1 MTAVAGTTDTYD
13 LSTQVREDLEDVIW
27 DLFPMDTWALTNLDK
42 VDCESTKHEWQA
54 DSLDAATLNAV
65 VEGDDVAFT
74 TSTIGA
80 ATRYNNYCQISRKQ
94 FVISDTTEVVTQ
106 AGIKSQ
112 VARTTMKRMR
122 ELKRD
127 IEKAILGNS
136 GSCAGSQAVAR
147 LAAGMEAWIASTDQ
161 GGNGIKG
168 TTTNAGS
175 SIGFSSGAV
184 TTPTDGGSFGGLGQ
198 TQLNS
203 ALQAA
208 WEDGGNASVIIVNA
222 THKAT
227 VDGFTSQATRTVDV
241 DSAGEIP
248 ILTAANVYVSDFGKH
263 TVMLS
268 RYLRT
273 NPSVALC
280 IDPEFWATGWLR
292 RPKMV
297 PLAKTGDGEKRMIIA
312 EWTLVARNPNSSAKV
327 FALS

>member
-54 DSLDAATLNAV
+54 DALDAATTNAV
-65 VEGDDVAFT
+65 VEGDDVSFSA
-74 TSTIGA
+74 STVLA
-80 ATRYNNYCQISRKQ
+80 ATRYNNYTQISRKQ
-94 FVISDTTEVVTQ
+94 FVISDTTEVVNL

-127 IEKAILGNS
+127 IEKAILGAS

-147 LAAGMEAWIASTDQ
+147 LSAGMEAWIASTDHS
-161 GGNGIKG
+161 GNGIRA

-175 SIGFSSGAV
+175 SVGFTSGAV
-184 TTPTDGGSFGGLGQ
+184 TAPTDGGSFGGLAQ
-198 TQLNS
+198 ADLNS
-203 ALQAA
+203 TLEAA
-208 WEDGGNASVIIVNA
+208 WNDGGNPTVILVNS
-222 THKAT
+222 THKQT
-227 VDGFTSQATRTVDV
+227 LDGFTSRATNFVDV
-241 DSAGEIP
+241 DKGANVP
-248 ILTAANVYVSDFGKH
+248 ILTSANVYVSDWGRH
-263 TVMLS
+263 TIQLS

-273 NPSVALC
+273 NPSVLLA
-280 IDPEFWATGWLR
+280 IDPEYWATGWLR

-312 EWTLVARNPNSSAKV
+312 EWTLIARNPDSSGKV
-327 FALS
+327 FSLS